1 MIDVF
6 TKYACVKPLKDKKG
20 KAVLNAFV
28 EKINE
33 SYRKS
38 NKSWVDQQTDFYN
51 KLMQERLDNNNILI
65 YSTNN
70 EVRSVNTERFI
81 RILKAKKSMKK

>member
-20 KAVLNAFV
+20 KTVLNAFI

-51 KLMQERLDNNNILI
+51 KLMSEWLDNNNILI
-65 YSTNN
+65 
-70 EVRSVNTERFI
+70 
-81 RILKAKKSMKK
+81 